1 MRIGKVPENV
11 LKRAVFRQ
19 IRARQ
24 SQTVWGPGIG
34 WDCAGIKLS
43 EGEILLTC
51 MQEAYVAA
59 GRETL
64 GRFRLS
70 GQEGQFRGVEPFM
83 TMSALIQKCANN
95 LAAGGARP
103 VAVLLTLLLPETM
116 QEPELRALMA
126 EAEEKC
132 QELSIQVVGGQTR
145 VTRGTLLPMAVA
157 AGYGAAEEEYCGR
170 LAGARPGDEI
180 VLSKWIGLYGTALL
194 AARHRER
201 LLERFPGFLVE
212 EARGFERYLSILPE
226 ARIAWAKG
234 ASSLHDASEGGI
246 LGALWEMAERAGT
259 GLEADMRKL
268 PLRQETVE
276 ICEVCGENPYLL
288 SSGGCLVMTA
298 PDGAG
303 LAAALEKERI
313 PAAVVG
319 RITEGNDRILV
330 NEGEIRYLDRP

>member
-64 GRFRLS
+64 GRLRLS

-170 LAGARPGDEI
+170 LAGAHPGDEI
-180 VLSKWIGLYGTALL
+180 VLSKW
-194 AARHRER
+194 
-201 LLERFPGFLVE
+201 
-212 EARGFERYLSILPE
+212 
-226 ARIAWAKG
+226 
-234 ASSLHDASEGGI
+234 
-246 LGALWEMAERAGT
+246 T
-259 GLEADMRKL
+259 GL
-268 PLRQETVE
+268 
-276 ICEVCGENPYLL
+276 
-288 SSGGCLVMTA
+288 
-298 PDGAG
+298 
-303 LAAALEKERI
+303 
-313 PAAVVG
+313 
-319 RITEGNDRILV
+319 
-330 NEGEIRYLDRP
+330 

>member
-1 MRIGKVPENV
+1 M
-11 LKRAVFRQ
+11 AV
-19 IRARQ
+19 
-24 SQTVWGPGIG
+24 
-34 WDCAGIKLS
+34 
-43 EGEILLTC
+43 
-51 MQEAYVAA
+51 M
-59 GRETL
+59 
-64 GRFRLS
+64 
-70 GQEGQFRGVEPFM
+70 
-83 TMSALIQKCANN
+83 
-95 LAAGGARP
+95 
-103 VAVLLTLLLPETM
+103 LTLLLPETM

-170 LAGARPGDEI
+170 LAGAHPGDEI

-226 ARIAWAKG
+226 ASIAWAKG
-234 ASSLHDASEGGI
+234 ASSIHDASEGGI

-288 SSGGCLVMTA
+288 SSGGCLVMTT

-303 LAAALEKERI
+303 LAAALEKEHL